1 MTKVYGT
8 PNIKEIKRVAMQ
20 IIREL
25 EEKEQCQ
32 LWKKS
37 S

>member
-1 MTKVYGT
+1 MTKIYGT
-8 PNIKEIKRVAMQ
+8 PNISEIKRVAIQ

-25 EEKEQCQ
+25 EEKEVWKFQ
-32 LWKKS
+32 KKS

>member
-8 PNIKEIKRVAMQ
+8 PNIQEIKRVAIQ

-25 EEKEQCQ
+25 EEKEQ
-32 LWKKS
+32 
-37 S
+37 

>member
-8 PNIKEIKRVAMQ
+8 PNIEEIRRVAMQ
-20 IIREL
+20 IVREL
-25 EEKEQCQ
+25 EEKE
-32 LWKKS
+32 LWTLQKKS